1 MKDKTKTYGVIL
13 GVVLFILLI
22 SSGCYNYK
30 EINDM
35 AIVSSIGIDK
45 DNKNDKYIVS
55 AQIMNSKE
63 SEDSEDSQITVY
75 TKEGDTVHE
84 ALRNITLKSP
94 RKLYGNHLSKIVLSE
109 EVAKEGID
117 NILDIF
123 NRITEVRNE
132 FIITIVKEDKASDVL
147 KVLTTTES
155 IPAEYVK
162 LSLKIADKTS
172 GLTYATKLDEFIS
185 LYLKKGIDPVVPVLK
200 IDKKEKKGTTI
211 NNITT
216 TNPIS
221 KIVIEDLAVTNKGKL
236 ETYLKNEEVIG
247 YNFLRNQIQKMIIP
261 VKCDDENNYASIL
274 ILKNKTKSNAAKKDN
289 KYIINFNINSE
300 AIITEY
306 NCKKDL
312 TDEKVIK
319 ELEKDTEKKIKRYIK
334 KSLNKQKET
343 KGKFLGLERIIYLDY
358 PKYKNEDYSV
368 KYNAKVNLVRKGEIR
383 NSVKGENNYE

>member
-1 MKDKTKTYGVIL
+1 MKKFVLIIIT
-13 GVVLFILLI
+13 LFILLI

-30 EINDM
+30 EINNM

-63 SEDSEDSQITVY
+63 SENSEDSQITVY

-274 ILKNKTKSNAAKKDN
+274 ILKNKTKSNTVKKDN
-289 KYIINFNINSE
+289 EYIINFNINSE

-319 ELEKDTEKKIKRYIK
+319 KLEKDTEKKIKRYIK

>member
-1 MKDKTKTYGVIL
+1 MKKIVLIIIT
-13 GVVLFILLI
+13 LFILLI

-63 SEDSEDSQITVY
+63 SENSEDSQITVY

-117 NILDIF
+117 NILDTF
-123 NRITEVRNE
+123 NRVTEVRNE

-261 VKCDDENNYASIL
+261 VKCDDENNYASIS
-274 ILKNKTKSNAAKKDN
+274 ILKNKTKSSAEKKDN

-306 NCKKDL
+306 NCRKDL

-368 KYNAKVNLVRKGEIR
+368 KYNVNVNLVRKGEIR
-383 NSVKGENNYE
+383 NSIKGENNYE

>member
-1 MKDKTKTYGVIL
+1 MKKFVLIIIT
-13 GVVLFILLI
+13 LFILLI

-236 ETYLKNEEVIG
+236 ETYLKNEEIIG

-319 ELEKDTEKKIKRYIK
+319 KLEKDTEKKINRYIK

>member
-1 MKDKTKTYGVIL
+1 MKKFVLIIIT
-13 GVVLFILLI
+13 LFILLI

-63 SEDSEDSQITVY
+63 SENSEDSQITVY

-117 NILDIF
+117 NILDTF
-123 NRITEVRNE
+123 NRVTEVRNE

-261 VKCDDENNYASIL
+261 VKCDDENNYASIS
-274 ILKNKTKSNAAKKDN
+274 ILKNKTKSSAEKKDN

-306 NCKKDL
+306 NCRKDL

-368 KYNAKVNLVRKGEIR
+368 KYNVKVNLVRKGEIR

>member
-1 MKDKTKTYGVIL
+1 MKKFLLIIIT
-13 GVVLFILLI
+13 LFILLI

-236 ETYLKNEEVIG
+236 ETYLKNEEIIG

-274 ILKNKTKSNAAKKDN
+274 ILKNKTKSNTAKKDN

-319 ELEKDTEKKIKRYIK
+319 KLEKDTEKKIKRYIK

-383 NSVKGENNYE
+383 NSIKGENNYE

>member
-1 MKDKTKTYGVIL
+1 MKKFVLIIIT
-13 GVVLFILLI
+13 LFILLI

-30 EINDM
+30 EINNM

-63 SEDSEDSQITVY
+63 SENSEDSQITVY

-261 VKCDDENNYASIL
+261 VKCDDENNYASIS
-274 ILKNKTKSNAAKKDN
+274 ILKNKTKSSAEKKDN

-306 NCKKDL
+306 NCRKDL

-368 KYNAKVNLVRKGEIR
+368 KYNVNVNLVRKGEIR
-383 NSVKGENNYE
+383 NSIKGENNYE

>member
-1 MKDKTKTYGVIL
+1 MKKIVLIIIT
-13 GVVLFILLI
+13 LFILLI

-30 EINDM
+30 EINNM

-63 SEDSEDSQITVY
+63 SENSEDSQITVY

-123 NRITEVRNE
+123 NRVTEVRNE

-162 LSLKIADKTS
+162 LSLKIADETS

-261 VKCDDENNYASIL
+261 VKCDDENNYASIS
-274 ILKNKTKSNAAKKDN
+274 ILKNKTKSSAEKKDN

-368 KYNAKVNLVRKGEIR
+368 KYNVNVNLVRKGEIR
-383 NSVKGENNYE
+383 NSIKGENNYE

>member
-1 MKDKTKTYGVIL
+1 MKKFALIIIT
-13 GVVLFILLI
+13 LFILLI

-274 ILKNKTKSNAAKKDN
+274 ILKNKTKSNTAKKDN

-319 ELEKDTEKKIKRYIK
+319 KLEKDTEKKIKRYIK

-368 KYNAKVNLVRKGEIR
+368 KYNAKINLVRKGEIR

>member
-1 MKDKTKTYGVIL
+1 MKKFVLIIIT
-13 GVVLFILLI
+13 LFILLI

-312 TDEKVIK
+312 TDEKVIM
-319 ELEKDTEKKIKRYIK
+319 ELEKDTEKKIRRYIK

-368 KYNAKVNLVRKGEIR
+368 KYNVNVNLVRKGEIR

>member
-1 MKDKTKTYGVIL
+1 MKKFVLIIIT
-13 GVVLFILLI
+13 LFILLI

-162 LSLKIADKTS
+162 LSLKIADKTG

>member
-1 MKDKTKTYGVIL
+1 MKKFVLIIIT
-13 GVVLFILLI
+13 LFILLI

-172 GLTYATKLDEFIS
+172 SLTYATKLDEFIS

-236 ETYLKNEEVIG
+236 ETYLKNEEIIG

-319 ELEKDTEKKIKRYIK
+319 KLEKDTEKKIKRYIK

>member
-1 MKDKTKTYGVIL
+1 MKKFVLIVIT
-13 GVVLFILLI
+13 LFILLI

-30 EINDM
+30 EINNM

-63 SEDSEDSQITVY
+63 SENSEDSQITVY

-109 EVAKEGID
+109 EVAQEGID
-117 NILDIF
+117 NILDTF
-123 NRITEVRNE
+123 NRVTEVRNE

-162 LSLKIADKTS
+162 LSLKIADETS

-261 VKCDDENNYASIL
+261 VKCDDENNYASIS
-274 ILKNKTKSNAAKKDN
+274 ILKNKTKSNATKKDN

-368 KYNAKVNLVRKGEIR
+368 KYNVNVNLVRKGEIR
-383 NSVKGENNYE
+383 NSIKGENNYE

>member
-1 MKDKTKTYGVIL
+1 MKKFVLIIIT
-13 GVVLFILLI
+13 LFILLI

-30 EINDM
+30 EINNM

-63 SEDSEDSQITVY
+63 SENSEDSQITVY

-117 NILDIF
+117 NILDTF
-123 NRITEVRNE
+123 NRVTEVRNE

-162 LSLKIADKTS
+162 LSLKIADETS

-261 VKCDDENNYASIL
+261 VKCDDENNYASIS
-274 ILKNKTKSNAAKKDN
+274 ILKNKTKSSAEKKDN

-306 NCKKDL
+306 NCRKDL

-319 ELEKDTEKKIKRYIK
+319 KLEKDTEKKIKRYIK

-368 KYNAKVNLVRKGEIR
+368 KYNVNVNLVRKGEIR
-383 NSVKGENNYE
+383 NSIKGENNYE

>member
-1 MKDKTKTYGVIL
+1 MKKFLLIIIT
-13 GVVLFILLI
+13 LFILLI

>member
-1 MKDKTKTYGVIL
+1 MKKFVLIIIT
-13 GVVLFILLI
+13 LFILLI

-319 ELEKDTEKKIKRYIK
+319 RLEKDTEKKIKRYIK

>member
-1 MKDKTKTYGVIL
+1 MKKFVLIIIT
-13 GVVLFILLI
+13 LFILLI

-185 LYLKKGIDPVVPVLK
+185 LYLKKGIDPFVPVLK

-319 ELEKDTEKKIKRYIK
+319 RLEKDTEKKIKRYIK

>member
-1 MKDKTKTYGVIL
+1 MKKFVLIVIT
-13 GVVLFILLI
+13 LFILLI

-30 EINDM
+30 EINNM

-162 LSLKIADKTS
+162 LSLKIADETS

-261 VKCDDENNYASIL
+261 VKCDDENNYASIS
-274 ILKNKTKSNAAKKDN
+274 ILKNKTKSNATKKDN

-306 NCKKDL
+306 NCRKDL

-368 KYNAKVNLVRKGEIR
+368 KYNVNVNLVRKGEIR

>member
-1 MKDKTKTYGVIL
+1 MKKFVLIIIT
-13 GVVLFILLI
+13 LFILLI

-63 SEDSEDSQITVY
+63 SENSEDSQITVY

-117 NILDIF
+117 NILDTF
-123 NRITEVRNE
+123 NRVTEVRNE

>member
-1 MKDKTKTYGVIL
+1 MKKFVLIIIT
-13 GVVLFILLI
+13 LFILLI

-236 ETYLKNEEVIG
+236 ETYLKNEEIIG

-319 ELEKDTEKKIKRYIK
+319 ELEKDTEKKIKRYIN

-368 KYNAKVNLVRKGEIR
+368 KYNAKINLVRKGEIR

>member
-1 MKDKTKTYGVIL
+1 MKKFVLIVIT
-13 GVVLFILLI
+13 LFILLI

-236 ETYLKNEEVIG
+236 ETYLKNEEIIG

-274 ILKNKTKSNAAKKDN
+274 ILKNKTKSNASKKDN

-319 ELEKDTEKKIKRYIK
+319 KLEKDTEKKIKRYIK

>member
-1 MKDKTKTYGVIL
+1 MKKFVLIIIT
-13 GVVLFILLI
+13 LFILLI

-274 ILKNKTKSNAAKKDN
+274 ILKNKTKSNTAKKDN

-319 ELEKDTEKKIKRYIK
+319 KLEKDTEKKIKRYIK

-343 KGKFLGLERIIYLDY
+343 NGKFLGLERIIYLDY

>member
-1 MKDKTKTYGVIL
+1 MKKFVLIIIT
-13 GVVLFILLI
+13 LFILLI

-35 AIVSSIGIDK
+35 SIVSSIGIDK

-109 EVAKEGID
+109 DVAKEGID

-236 ETYLKNEEVIG
+236 ETYLKNEEIIG

-319 ELEKDTEKKIKRYIK
+319 ELEKDTEKKINRYIK

>member
-1 MKDKTKTYGVIL
+1 MKKFVLIIIT
-13 GVVLFILLI
+13 LFILLI

-319 ELEKDTEKKIKRYIK
+319 KLEKDTEKKIKRYIK

-368 KYNAKVNLVRKGEIR
+368 KYNVNVNLVRKGEIR
-383 NSVKGENNYE
+383 NSVKGKNNYE

>member
-1 MKDKTKTYGVIL
+1 MKKFVLIIIT
-13 GVVLFILLI
+13 LFILLI

-172 GLTYATKLDEFIS
+172 GLTY
-185 LYLKKGIDPVVPVLK
+185 
-200 IDKKEKKGTTI
+200 
-211 NNITT
+211 
-216 TNPIS
+216 
-221 KIVIEDLAVTNKGKL
+221 
-236 ETYLKNEEVIG
+236 
-247 YNFLRNQIQKMIIP
+247 
-261 VKCDDENNYASIL
+261 
-274 ILKNKTKSNAAKKDN
+274 
-289 KYIINFNINSE
+289 
-300 AIITEY
+300 
-306 NCKKDL
+306 
-312 TDEKVIK
+312 
-319 ELEKDTEKKIKRYIK
+319 
-334 KSLNKQKET
+334 
-343 KGKFLGLERIIYLDY
+343 
-358 PKYKNEDYSV
+358 
-368 KYNAKVNLVRKGEIR
+368 
-383 NSVKGENNYE
+383 

>member
-1 MKDKTKTYGVIL
+1 MKKFVLIVIT
-13 GVVLFILLI
+13 LFILLI

-289 KYIINFNINSE
+289 EYIINFNINSE

-319 ELEKDTEKKIKRYIK
+319 KLEKDTEKKIKRYIK

>member
-1 MKDKTKTYGVIL
+1 MKKIVLIIIT
-13 GVVLFILLI
+13 LFILLI

-30 EINDM
+30 EINNM

-63 SEDSEDSQITVY
+63 SENSEDSQITVY

-117 NILDIF
+117 NILDTF
-123 NRITEVRNE
+123 NRVTEVRNE

-162 LSLKIADKTS
+162 LSLKIADETS

-261 VKCDDENNYASIL
+261 VKCDDENNYASIS
-274 ILKNKTKSNAAKKDN
+274 ILKNKTKSSAEKKDN

-368 KYNAKVNLVRKGEIR
+368 KYNVNVNLVRKGEIR
-383 NSVKGENNYE
+383 NSIKGENNYE

>member
-1 MKDKTKTYGVIL
+1 MKKFVLIVIT
-13 GVVLFILLI
+13 LFILLI

-261 VKCDDENNYASIL
+261 VKCDDENNYASIS

-319 ELEKDTEKKIKRYIK
+319 KLEKDTEKKIKRYIK

-368 KYNAKVNLVRKGEIR
+368 KYNVNVNLVRKGEIR

>member
-1 MKDKTKTYGVIL
+1 MKKFVLIIIT
-13 GVVLFILLI
+13 LFILLI

-172 GLTYATKLDEFIS
+172 GLTYTTKLDEFIS

-274 ILKNKTKSNAAKKDN
+274 ILKNKTKSNTAKKDN

-334 KSLNKQKET
+334 KSLDKQKET
-343 KGKFLGLERIIYLDY
+343 KGKFLGLERLIYLDY

>member
-1 MKDKTKTYGVIL
+1 MKKFVLIIIT
-13 GVVLFILLI
+13 LFILLI

-117 NILDIF
+117 NILDTF
-123 NRITEVRNE
+123 NRVTEVRNE
-132 FIITIVKEDKASDVL
+132 FVITIVKEDKASDVL

-200 IDKKEKKGTTI
+200 IEKKEKKGTTI

-261 VKCDDENNYASIL
+261 VKCDDENNYASIS
-274 ILKNKTKSNAAKKDN
+274 ILKNKTKSNTEKKDN

-306 NCKKDL
+306 NCRKDL

-334 KSLNKQKET
+334 NSLNKQKET
-343 KGKFLGLERIIYLDY
+343 KGKFLGLERILYLDY

-368 KYNAKVNLVRKGEIR
+368 KYNVNVNLVRKGEIR

>member
-1 MKDKTKTYGVIL
+1 MKKFVLIIIT
-13 GVVLFILLI
+13 LFILLI

-261 VKCDDENNYASIL
+261 VKCDDENNYASIS
-274 ILKNKTKSNAAKKDN
+274 ILKNKTKSNTEKKDN

-319 ELEKDTEKKIKRYIK
+319 KLEKDTEKKIKRYIK
-334 KSLNKQKET
+334 NSLNKQKET

-368 KYNAKVNLVRKGEIR
+368 KYNVNVNLVRKGEIR

>member
-1 MKDKTKTYGVIL
+1 MKKFVLIIIT
-13 GVVLFILLI
+13 LFILLI

-274 ILKNKTKSNAAKKDN
+274 ILKNKTKSNTAKKDN

-319 ELEKDTEKKIKRYIK
+319 KLEKDTEKKIKRYIK

-358 PKYKNEDYSV
+358 PKYKYEDYSV

>member
-1 MKDKTKTYGVIL
+1 MKKFVLIIIT
-13 GVVLFILLI
+13 LFILLI

-117 NILDIF
+117 NILDTF
-123 NRITEVRNE
+123 NRVTEVRNE

-200 IDKKEKKGTTI
+200 IEKKEKKGTTI

-261 VKCDDENNYASIL
+261 VKCDDENNYASIS
-274 ILKNKTKSNAAKKDN
+274 ILKNKTKSNTEKKDN

-306 NCKKDL
+306 NCRKDL

-334 KSLNKQKET
+334 NSLNKQKET

-368 KYNAKVNLVRKGEIR
+368 KYNVNVNLVRKGEIR

>member
-1 MKDKTKTYGVIL
+1 MKKFVLIIIT
-13 GVVLFILLI
+13 LFILLI

-261 VKCDDENNYASIL
+261 VKCDDENNYASIS

-343 KGKFLGLERIIYLDY
+343 KGKFLGLERIIDLDY

-368 KYNAKVNLVRKGEIR
+368 KYNVNVNLVRKGEIR